1 MGQRRELTMQA
12 TNHMDF
18 IAGAYAAAIVVVGGL
33 IAWVLLDYRA
43 QVRKLA
49 DLEKRGVTRRS
60 AAGHAEPTVEQA
72 REDA

>member
-1 MGQRRELTMQA
+1 MQA
-12 TNHMDF
+12 TNHTDF

-49 DLEKRGVTRRS
+49 DLEKRNITRRS
-60 AAGHAEPTVEQA
+60 IAGHAKLTAKQTK
-72 REDA
+72 EDA

>member
-1 MGQRRELTMQA
+1 MQA

-49 DLEKRGVTRRS
+49 DLEKRGITRRS